1 VLYSAS
7 FFIFGQAMK
16 RRFNFFMKQAALLLY
31 SFCCVTHFYARNAV
45 RQCAFGFKKY
55 LLILFS
61 LFFFSAANAEK
72 IFDFSATCQQA
83 YQQISSLKINAGA
96 RLVQQARKENPN
108 NLIPEILDSY
118 IDFYILFFNED
129 PIEYDKRFD
138 HFDEHLDKIE
148 EGPENSPFYDF
159 CRSVVYMQKACVEI
173 KFGKQWSAGWTF
185 RKAFSLIKDNK
196 KEYPS
201 FQLNNMICGPMQ
213 VAAGV
218 IPPGYKWLA
227 SIFGIKGSV
236 KDGMA
241 LMEQFLNSNDQM
253 AKLFFNEASF
263 YYCYILFY
271 IQNQQQEV
279 FQFITQRKL
288 DTVNNHLLAYMA
300 ANLAINN
307 KQTEYA
313 KNIIL
318 NRNKSPEYLDTQLW
332 DYELGY
338 VKLNHL
344 EINEAAKY
352 FQNFV
357 NNFKGQFYLK
367 DVYEKLSWC
376 YYLQGNNAAAE
387 NERKLVLQ
395 KGSLNTDADK
405 QSQKNAKSGVWP
417 NILLL
422 RARLLNDG
430 GYNSEA
436 LNLLNGKSANSFEK
450 PEEKLEFSYRVGRIY
465 DDVGRDSEA
474 VKMYLL
480 AIRLGQNRTEYY
492 AARAA
497 LQIGWIY
504 EHQGR
509 KDLAI
514 KYYQQ
519 CMDMEDHDYKDSLDQ
534 KAKSGIA
541 RCEGS

>member
-1 VLYSAS
+1 
-7 FFIFGQAMK
+7 
-16 RRFNFFMKQAALLLY
+16 
-31 SFCCVTHFYARNAV
+31 
-45 RQCAFGFKKY
+45 
-55 LLILFS
+55 
-61 LFFFSAANAEK
+61 
-72 IFDFSATCQQA
+72 
-83 YQQISSLKINAGA
+83 
-96 RLVQQARKENPN
+96 
-108 NLIPEILDSY
+108 
-118 IDFYILFFNED
+118 
-129 PIEYDKRFD
+129 
-138 HFDEHLDKIE
+138 
-148 EGPENSPFYDF
+148 
-159 CRSVVYMQKACVEI
+159 
-173 KFGKQWSAGWTF
+173 
-185 RKAFSLIKDNK
+185 
-196 KEYPS
+196 
-201 FQLNNMICGPMQ
+201 
-213 VAAGV
+213 
-218 IPPGYKWLA
+218 
-227 SIFGIKGSV
+227 
-236 KDGMA
+236 
-241 LMEQFLNSNDQM
+241 
-253 AKLFFNEASF
+253 
-263 YYCYILFY
+263 
-271 IQNQQQEV
+271 
-279 FQFITQRKL
+279 
-288 DTVNNHLLAYMA
+288 MA

-480 AIRLGQNRTEYY
+480 AIQLGQNRTEYY

-519 CMDMEDHDYKDSLDQ
+519 CMDMDDHDYKDSLDQ